1 MAESR
6 FQHARAVPH
15 CCRFV
20 LDIDRE
26 KETTSLRILPSE
38 RLKDIRVLV
47 LDKTVEDMNLI
58 GSYLKNFGL
67 QYDLTSSQA
76 SAASMLEAADNGF
89 SQPFDLFIV
98 DYNTPQ
104 EGGIKYI
111 ESIRSS
117 GRIKRMPKL
126 IMCCP

>member
-1 MAESR
+1 MTQEQVNGLFKPFVQGDSSITRR
-6 FQHARAVPH
+6 FGGTGLGLSIVKSLVDMMDGRIQVFSTPGAGSTFIVDLS
-15 CCRFV
+15 

-67 QYDLTSSQA
+67 QWPPVPRPARQA
-76 SAASMLEAADNGF
+76 
-89 SQPFDLFIV
+89 
-98 DYNTPQ
+98 
-104 EGGIKYI
+104 
-111 ESIRSS
+111 
-117 GRIKRMPKL
+117 
-126 IMCCP
+126 